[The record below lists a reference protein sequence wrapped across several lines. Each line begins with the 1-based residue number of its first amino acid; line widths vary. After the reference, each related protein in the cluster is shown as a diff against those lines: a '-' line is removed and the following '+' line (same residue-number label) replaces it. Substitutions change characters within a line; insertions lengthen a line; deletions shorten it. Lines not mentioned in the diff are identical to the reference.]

1 MTISIFKEMSLS
13 TDIVAQLTG
22 DFCRS
27 RSQELIGKLF
37 DLLCRQGRI
46 IDTNVVD

>member
-1 MTISIFKEMSLS
+1 MAISIFKEMSLS